1 VCMCV
6 QWRANFFFH
15 VISKVCIHFVLFLV
29 LMFGS
34 LGRPRFFFFFSFF
47 SKCLFSGIIL
57 STLPTFYIYKA
68 HQVITFVF
76 SKPKN
81 RPISCQQ
88 SCLRKTYLSY
98 FLEDKMGP
106 PLSLDVMKRNLWKV
120 STGQQSLLR
129 PV

>member
-1 VCMCV
+1 MYVCAVACK
-6 QWRANFFFH
+6 FFFH

-29 LMFGS
+29 LVWFFGETFVV
-34 LGRPRFFFFFSFF
+34 FFFFFSFF

-106 PLSLDVMKRNLWKV
+106 TLSLDVMKRNL
-120 STGQQSLLR
+120 
-129 PV
+129 